1 MIMEKKFRQI
11 MLLQLGKLLKYVRMN
26 DIYRIDIRKINCYN
40 IAVSFIVY
48 IRKELCMNDYTA
60 TEFIQQYNKIFNSIV
75 KEGVPQKNHAVIFLG
90 GQPGVGKSNFY
101 TLDNNLHSY
110 IVIDGD
116 LYRKYHPH
124 YNDIVKYDMENYAN
138 RTQPFVN
145 ECIEKLVSELSDKGY
160 NLIIE
165 GTLRDPNVPVN
176 TCKMLTSKGY
186 VADMYVVTAEALLSW
201 ESTISRANILLDMEC
216 APRLVPIDKYNMII
230 HALPDNLRKIEDSG
244 CFRSLN
250 IINRNYQVLYPNDKG
265 VTATDV
271 LEEQLKIKEWDAVYE
286 KKADEF
292 LKIKMEVLQQQVIKR
307 KKGR

>member
-1 MIMEKKFRQI
+1 
-11 MLLQLGKLLKYVRMN
+11 
-26 DIYRIDIRKINCYN
+26 
-40 IAVSFIVY
+40 
-48 IRKELCMNDYTA
+48 MNDYSVA
-60 TEFIQQYNKIFNSIV
+60 EFARQYDKIFNSIV
-75 KEGVPQKNHAVIFLG
+75 KDGVPQKSHAVIFLG

-101 TLDNNLHSY
+101 TQDNNLHGY

-124 YNDIVKYDMENYAN
+124 YNDIIKYDMENYAN

-145 ECIEKLVSELSDKGY
+145 ECIERLVSDLSDQGY

-165 GTLRDPNVPVN
+165 GTLRDPNVPIN

-186 VADMYVVTAEALLSW
+186 VADMYVITVEAILSW
-201 ESTISRANILLDMEC
+201 ESTISRANILLGMGC

-230 HALPDNLRKIEDSG
+230 HSLPDNLKEIENSG
-244 CFRSLN
+244 CFNSLN
-250 IINRNYQVLYPNDKG
+250 IINRNYQVLYPNNEGNTVK
-265 VTATDV
+265 DV

-292 LKIKMEVLQQQVIKR
+292 IKIKMEILQQEVLKR
-307 KKGR
+307 KRGR